1 MKQEPV
7 AWMYDNGKWT
17 AETDQEKV
25 WVESSDFTHD
35 VRMYIDG
42 DFEDLPQ
49 KFAYA
54 NEIAKRLNTAPREL
68 SDEELYYLHE
78 SYYGIDET
86 GQWNL
91 DYKAF
96 ARAILKKAS
105 ENN

>member
-1 MKQEPV
+1 MKQEPI
-7 AWMYDNGKWT
+7 AWLYDNGKWT

-68 SDEELYYLHE
+68 SDEDVVIPRELAENYLQITE
-78 SYYGIDET
+78 IPR
-86 GQWNL
+86 
-91 DYKAF
+91 YKRILEDA
-96 ARAILKKAS
+96 LKKAS
-105 ENN
+105 EK